1 MTAHL
6 DLLMRFALA
15 LVMTALFG
23 YGILL
28 RELEGPGRDAL
39 VSLTTMAW
47 MWFFGSSKG
56 SSDKD
61 RREGE

>member
-1 MTAHL
+1 M
-6 DLLMRFALA
+6 DLFMRFTLA
-15 LVMTALFG
+15 LVITALFG
-23 YGILL
+23 YGILFTT
-28 RELEGPGRDAL
+28 LEGPGRDAL

-61 RREGE
+61 KA